1 MTVDGTASGK
11 RVLACGAA
19 VIALLAGAAD
29 AAAQWRPSR
38 PIELVVPAGTGG
50 GADKM
55 ARLIQRVVIEH
66 GLLDQPLVVRNGPS
80 DGGAEGL
87 MLIKG
92 GRGDAH
98 RVIIT
103 LSNLFTTPL
112 ARGVPFSWRDLTPVA
127 MLALDEFV
135 LWVPADAPYAT
146 VGDFVG
152 ALRRSPDGTFTMAG
166 TGSKQEDQLIV
177 TALESVAERK
187 MTYLPFSGG
196 GAVAAQ
202 LADKQVSAT
211 VNNPIEGLA
220 NWQRGAVR
228 PLCVFDDARM
238 PYSEPVTQSM
248 AWGDIPTCRE
258 SGVDVV
264 YLMLRGIFLPA
275 DVSQEQIDFYVEL
288 FRAIRET
295 PEWREFMHSGA
306 FNQTFMTG
314 GRFAGWLEQAER
326 EHVELMRRAG
336 FIAN

>member
-1 MTVDGTASGK
+1 MTVERTASRK
-11 RVLACGAA
+11 RVLRYALVALAA
-19 VIALLAGAAD
+19 VAMPSGAIAE
-29 AAAQWRPSR
+29 WRPSR
-38 PIELVVPAGTGG
+38 PVELVVPAGTGG

-55 ARLIQRVVIEH
+55 ARLIQAVVIEH
-66 GLLDQPLVVRNGPS
+66 GLLEQPLVVRNGPA
-80 DGGAEGL
+80 DGGAEGMML
-87 MLIKG
+87 MKG

-103 LSNLFTTPL
+103 LSNLFTTPIS
-112 ARGVPFSWRDLTPVA
+112 RGIPVSWRDLTPVA

-135 LWVPADAPYAT
+135 LWVPADAPYAS
-146 VGDFVG
+146 VGEFVD
-152 ALRRSPDGTFTMAG
+152 ALRRGEDGAFKMAG

-177 TALESVAERK
+177 TALEGVAERK
-187 MTYLPFSGG
+187 VTYMPFSGG

-202 LADKQVSAT
+202 LAEKHVSAT

-238 PYSEPVTQSM
+238 PYSERITDSM

-275 DVSQEQIDFYVEL
+275 DVSEEQVAFYVEL

-295 PEWREFMHSGA
+295 PEWREFMRSGA

-314 GRFAGWLEQAER
+314 DRFAGWLERAEQ
-326 EHVELMRRAG
+326 EHLELMRRAG
-336 FIAN
+336 FVAN